1 MGMTPEERA
10 RRIHEA
16 SSRGWRGW
24 VVDSMSDR
32 YMIYHW
38 SMSVLLAAETAV
50 LLFLAIWPL
59 WCGVLAFIVAVN
71 LFGWLNERV
80 AHWAERRYNRLRNK
94 KEVR

>member
-10 RRIHEA
+10 DRIYEE
-16 SSRGWRGW
+16 SSRGWRRQ
-24 VVDSMSDR
+24 VTDIMSSH

-38 SMSVLLAAETAV
+38 SMPVLLAVEAAV

-59 WCGVLAFIVAVN
+59 WCGVIVFIAALSV
-71 LFGWLNERV
+71 FGWLNECV
-80 AHWAERRYNRLRNK
+80 AYLAWRRYDRLYNK